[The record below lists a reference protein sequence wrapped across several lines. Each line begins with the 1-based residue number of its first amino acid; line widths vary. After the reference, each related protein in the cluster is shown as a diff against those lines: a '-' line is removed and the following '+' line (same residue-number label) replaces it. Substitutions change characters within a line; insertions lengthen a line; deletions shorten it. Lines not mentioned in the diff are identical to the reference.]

1 MARKLRLSYTTVC
14 SIIETY
20 KKEGRINKIHQRQ
33 RKKKKLTVL
42 ASEKLD
48 EEEKDLK
55 EDKLVKQEATAL
67 QREPLHENLKIEE
80 EHDKMKLE
88 KGGSNRSTLNPNDCV
103 SKLEW
108 FNEEPLKPE
117 KLEISHQVELAQMR
131 DGQEPRIQPVF
142 PHLQW
147 NFSGIFNISPPLASN
162 LRDYSHYQT
171 LATYLNNHWTLPL
184 PSQLQMH
191 QVSINRSELPLQN
204 SLRTSNVSNY
214 FGVQNQNLYK

>member
-42 ASEKLD
+42 ANEKLD

-55 EDKLVKQEATAL
+55 VDKLVKQEAPAL
-67 QREPLHENLKIEE
+67 QSEPLHENLKIEE

-117 KLEISHQVELAQMR
+117 KLEISHQAELAQMR

-142 PHLQW
+142 PYSQR
-147 NFSGIFNISPPLASN
+147 NFSGIVNISPPLASN
-162 LRDYSHYQT
+162 LLYY
-171 LATYLNNHWTLPL
+171 HW
-184 PSQLQMH
+184 LQMH

-204 SLRTSNVSNY
+204 SIRTSNVSNY